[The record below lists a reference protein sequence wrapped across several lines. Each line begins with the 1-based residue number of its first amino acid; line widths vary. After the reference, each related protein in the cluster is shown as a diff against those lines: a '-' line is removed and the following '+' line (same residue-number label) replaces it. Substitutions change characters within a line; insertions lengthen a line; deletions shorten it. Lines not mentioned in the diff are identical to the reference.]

1 MLFSPLTI
9 SDQFAKISE
18 GQFGPIRSFRTSK
31 DLFRAKRS
39 LKTAT
44 WQYNSCMFQ
53 LQTFQPRKYNSK
65 TFQPRKYNSKTLQPQ
80 DFTIPK
86 LARLYN
92 PKTLQ
97 PHPFQLQDHTTPI
110 LYNSRCYNPIFNN
123 TKTNWYF
130 HNLIQNHT
138 DFLEHGQESPLIR

>member
-1 MLFSPLTI
+1 
-9 SDQFAKISE
+9 
-18 GQFGPIRSFRTSK
+18 
-31 DLFRAKRS
+31 
-39 LKTAT
+39 
-44 WQYNSCMFQ
+44 MFQ

-65 TFQPRKYNSKTLQPQ
+65 TFQPKDYNSKTLQPQ

-110 LYNSRCYNPIFNN
+110 LYNSRCYNPIYNN

-138 DFLEHGQESPLIR
+138 HFLEHGQESWRAPPPHKVNRQCLVSWVKVRVILFGSLLHFLGPLCPF